1 MQASLLPQQRILEL
15 VQGSLPQLPE
25 KLRVWAQRHL
35 IEPRVVEVSL
45 DAEGNGSREVWL
57 VTDDVGVEDASCRIV
72 YDHASKT
79 FGLECRMAK
88 EVSWYMGPIGTF
100 DEAVN
105 SL

>member
-1 MQASLLPQQRILEL
+1 MQGSSLPQQRILDL

-35 IEPRVVEVSL
+35 IEPRVVAVSL
-45 DAEGNGSREVWL
+45 DPEGNRSGEVWL
-57 VTDDVGVEDASCRIV
+57 VTDDVGVEDSSCRIV
-72 YDHASKT
+72 YDLVSKA
-79 FGLECRMAK
+79 FGLECRMANQ
-88 EVSWYMGPIGTF
+88 VSWYMGPIGTF